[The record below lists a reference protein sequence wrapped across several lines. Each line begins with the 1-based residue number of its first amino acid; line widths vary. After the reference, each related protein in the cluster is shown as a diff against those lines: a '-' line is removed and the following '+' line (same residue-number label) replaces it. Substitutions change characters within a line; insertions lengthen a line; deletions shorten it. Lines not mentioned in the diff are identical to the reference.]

1 MKNLLIIVAVN
12 LLFSAFSASAQQAS
26 TIIDTHLKTSPSV
39 RSQSIEFLRTDT
51 SVTIL
56 ERRGGW
62 YRVETFP
69 QLQGWLKMLW
79 LRYSVTGQRDDG
91 FSLLTQGGGVT
102 VATGIRGLSE
112 EELEKGQGDPYA
124 VNTLDRFTVSPEQA
138 RAFAEAGGL
147 KQKHLPYADTE

>member
-1 MKNLLIIVAVN
+1 MKKLLVIVAFS
-12 LLFSAFSASAQQAS
+12 LLLTTFSAAAQQAS
-26 TIIDTHLKTSPSV
+26 TIIDTQLKTSPSV
-39 RSQSIEFLRTDT
+39 RSESLEFLKTDT

-56 ERRGGW
+56 ERQGGW

-79 LRYSVTGQRDDG
+79 LRYSVTGKSDDG

-124 VNTLDRFTVSPEQA
+124 VDTLDRFTVSPEQA
-138 RAFAEAGGL
+138 KAFAKAGGL

>member
-12 LLFSAFSASAQQAS
+12 LLFSTFSASAQQAS
-26 TIIDTHLKTSPSV
+26 TIIDAHLKTSPSI
-39 RSQSIEFLRTDT
+39 RSESIEFLKTDT
-51 SVTIL
+51 SVIIL
-56 ERRGGW
+56 ERQGGW

-79 LRYSVTGQRDDG
+79 LRYSVTGTSDNG
-91 FSLLTQGGGVT
+91 FSLLTEGGGVT

-124 VNTLDRFTVSPEQA
+124 VNTLERFTVSPEQA
-138 RAFAEAGGL
+138 KAFAKAGGL
-147 KQKHLPYADTE
+147 KKKHLPYADTE